1 MKLYEWVKYVLQFPV
16 TSDIAP
22 YIEFMVAL
30 VSCVLL
36 VISFTC
42 ALSLFIGIAFA
53 IFRR

>member
-1 MKLYEWVKYVLQFPV
+1 MTLYDWVRGVLSFPV
-16 TSDIAP
+16 TSDTAP
-22 YIEFMVAL
+22 YISFMVAL

-36 VISFTC
+36 VICFTC